1 MEQPGRVPGD
11 AGTRAGPGRGA
22 PGSPGRPDSSGA
34 RSPGTGADGLPFR
47 VRPPR
52 RPESGDTAAHDRV
65 ILSDHD
71 LAVIRK
77 AVARAREEGKDG
89 RQDVAAGQPGP
100 GPGPGPAADRPRQP
114 RQTRSPEPR
123 CPAPP
128 PAITQALPAA
138 DPAPPWRTV
147 LASTI
152 RLRARQR
159 FWPATT
165 RWRVISA
172 VIVAAVL
179 FCGGAV
185 TVALARSP
193 IAGKGAA
200 GTAQLAGT
208 GRAGTGAA
216 NGGQP
221 PGDAAI
227 AAAAAARTAAAAWM
241 AQQVAPAAIVACD
254 PQMCAVLQS
263 KGIPAGR
270 LLVLGAGNAGP
281 LGSDVIV
288 STAAVREEFGSRLTS
303 VYAPVALAT
312 FGSGSAQLAVR
323 VVAAD
328 GSAAYR
334 RSLHADVTARR
345 AAGALLLRNP
355 HVRVSPAGRREL
367 AAGQV
372 DARLLSA
379 IGALASLY
387 HVDVAGFGAPAAGAG
402 PGVPLRWADISPVP
416 AGRGRAAAALN
427 SVKRFLL
434 AQQDPFRPADV
445 TPVRLASGQAVLH
458 VEYTAPSPL
467 GLLGAPN

>member
-1 MEQPGRVPGD
+1 MPAR
-11 AGTRAGPGRGA
+11 PGRGA
-22 PGSPGRPDSSGA
+22 PGGPGTPDSSGA
-34 RSPGTGADGLPFR
+34 RSPETGADGLPFR

-52 RPESGDTAAHDRV
+52 RPESSGIAARDRV
-65 ILSDHD
+65 ILSDDD

-77 AVARAREEGKDG
+77 AVARARQDG
-89 RQDVAAGQPGP
+89 TGDQQDAPAGQHGP
-100 GPGPGPAADRPRQP
+100 GPGPGPPAEEPRETRP
-114 RQTRSPEPR
+114 PEPR
-123 CPAPP
+123 YPAPP
-128 PAITQALPAA
+128 TAITQALPAA
-138 DPAPPWRTV
+138 NPAPPWGTV
-147 LASTI
+147 LANTI

-159 FWPATT
+159 SWPATT

-172 VIVAAVL
+172 LFLAAVL

-185 TVALARSP
+185 TVALGRGA

-200 GTAQLAGT
+200 GTAQLAGK

-216 NGGQP
+216 NGGQST
-221 PGDAAI
+221 GDAAI

-241 AQQVAPAAIVACD
+241 ARQVAPAAIVACD

-263 KGIPAGR
+263 KGIAAGR

-288 STAAVREEFGSRLTS
+288 STAAVREEFGSRLTG

-312 FGSGSAQLAVR
+312 FGSGSTQVAVR

-334 RSLHADVTARR
+334 RSLHADVIARR

-355 HVRVSPAGRREL
+355 HVRVSSAGRREL

-379 IGALASLY
+379 LGALASLY
-387 HVDVAGFGAPAAGAG
+387 HVDVAGFGAPAAGAD
-402 PGVPLRWADISPVP
+402 PGVPLRRADISPVP
-416 AGRGRAAAALN
+416 AGRGRDAASLN

-434 AQQDPFRPADV
+434 AQQGPFRPADV
-445 TPVRLASGQAVLH
+445 TPLRLASGQAVLH

>member
-1 MEQPGRVPGD
+1 MPAR
-11 AGTRAGPGRGA
+11 PGRGA
-22 PGSPGRPDSSGA
+22 PGGPGTPDSTGA
-34 RSPGTGADGLPFR
+34 RSPETGADGLPFR

-52 RPESGDTAAHDRV
+52 RPESSGIAAHDRV

-77 AVARAREEGKDG
+77 AVARARQDG
-89 RQDVAAGQPGP
+89 TDDQQDAAAGQHGPEPGP
-100 GPGPGPAADRPRQP
+100 GSPAE
-114 RQTRSPEPR
+114 EPR
-123 CPAPP
+123 NPAPP
-128 PAITQALPAA
+128 PAIARALPAA
-138 DPAPPWRTV
+138 DPAPPWGTV
-147 LASTI
+147 PASTI

-159 FWPATT
+159 LWPATT

-172 VIVAAVL
+172 LIVAAL
-179 FCGGAV
+179 FCGGAGA
-185 TVALARSP
+185 VALARGT
-193 IAGKGAA
+193 IVGK
-200 GTAQLAGT
+200 
-208 GRAGTGAA
+208 GAA

-241 AQQVAPAAIVACD
+241 ARQVAPAAIVACD
-254 PQMCAVLQS
+254 PQMCALLQS

-288 STAAVREEFGSRLTS
+288 STAAVRDEFGSRLTG

-312 FGSGSAQLAVR
+312 FGSGSAQVAVR

-334 RSLHADVTARR
+334 RSLQADVTARR

-379 IGALASLY
+379 LGALASLY
-387 HVDVAGFGAPAAGAG
+387 QVDVAGFGAPAAGAD
-402 PGVPLRWADISPVP
+402 PGVPLRWADISSVP
-416 AGRGRAAAALN
+416 AGRGRDAATLN

-445 TPVRLASGQAVLH
+445 TPLRLASGHAVLH
-458 VEYTAPSPL
+458 VEYTAPNPL
-467 GLLGAPN
+467 GLLGTPN

>member
-1 MEQPGRVPGD
+1 
-11 AGTRAGPGRGA
+11 
-22 PGSPGRPDSSGA
+22 
-34 RSPGTGADGLPFR
+34 
-47 VRPPR
+47 
-52 RPESGDTAAHDRV
+52 
-65 ILSDHD
+65 
-71 LAVIRK
+71 
-77 AVARAREEGKDG
+77 
-89 RQDVAAGQPGP
+89 
-100 GPGPGPAADRPRQP
+100 
-114 RQTRSPEPR
+114 
-123 CPAPP
+123 
-128 PAITQALPAA
+128 
-138 DPAPPWRTV
+138 V

-152 RLRARQR
+152 RLRARQW
-159 FWPATT
+159 FWPATM

-172 VIVAAVL
+172 LIVAAVL

-185 TVALARSP
+185 TVALARSSP

-200 GTAQLAGT
+200 GTAQPAGK

-221 PGDAAI
+221 PGGAAI
-227 AAAAAARTAAAAWM
+227 AAAAAARIAAAAWM
-241 AQQVAPAAIVACD
+241 ARQVAPSAIVACD

-288 STAAVREEFGSRLTS
+288 STAAVREEFGSRLTG

-312 FGSGSAQLAVR
+312 FGSGSAQVAVR

-345 AAGALLLRNP
+345 AVGALLLRNP

-379 IGALASLY
+379 LGALASLY
-387 HVDVAGFGAPAAGAG
+387 HLDVAGFGAPAAGAD
-402 PGVPLRWADISPVP
+402 PGVPLRWADISSVP
-416 AGRGRAAAALN
+416 AGRGRDAATLN

-434 AQQDPFRPADV
+434 AQQNPFRPADV
-445 TPVRLASGQAVLH
+445 TPLRLASGQAVLH
-458 VEYTAPSPL
+458 VEYTAPNPL